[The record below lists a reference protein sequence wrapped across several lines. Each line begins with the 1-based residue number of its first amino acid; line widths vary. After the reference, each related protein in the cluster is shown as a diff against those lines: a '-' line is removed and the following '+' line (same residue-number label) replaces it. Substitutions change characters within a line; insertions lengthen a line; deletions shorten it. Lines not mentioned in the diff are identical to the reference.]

1 MPGCLTLLFDETE
14 PHVTSLLF
22 KQTTHMYQKKNV
34 TPYKNLH
41 GLTNINSLKLKLKIL
56 FSKDSL

>member
-22 KQTTHMYQKKNV
+22 KQTTHMYQKKKCYTLQELAWFNK
-34 TPYKNLH
+34 YQFIEIEIEN
-41 GLTNINSLKLKLKIL
+41 TNQ
-56 FSKDSL
+56 

>member
-22 KQTTHMYQKKNV
+22 KQTTHMYQKKM
-34 TPYKNLH
+34 LH
-41 GLTNINSLKLKLKIL
+41 PT
-56 FSKDSL
+56 